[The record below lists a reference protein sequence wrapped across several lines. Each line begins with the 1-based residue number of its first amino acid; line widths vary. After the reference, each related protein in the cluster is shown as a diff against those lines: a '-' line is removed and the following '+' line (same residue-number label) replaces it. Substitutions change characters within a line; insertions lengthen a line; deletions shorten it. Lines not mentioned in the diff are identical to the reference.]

1 MSRLGKLKKQA
12 INEANKRVLNEQS
25 VDELQQI
32 VISCIMDNTTLS
44 DISSIPPSCVE
55 MVMKQD
61 PTKALECGMAM
72 DYEDLQIIL
81 SKLEPISSCVMQK
94 TEVGD
99 LFQGE
104 NPFGI

>member
-1 MSRLGKLKKQA
+1 MSRLEKLKRQA

-25 VDELQQI
+25 VDEMQEI
-32 VISCIMDNTTLS
+32 VMDCIMDNTTLS
-44 DISSIPPSCVE
+44 DISSIPPACIE

-81 SKLEPISSCVMQK
+81 SKLEPISKCVMEK
-94 TEVGD
+94 TEMDG
-99 LFQGE
+99 LFQNE

>member
-1 MSRLGKLKKQA
+1 MSRLGKLKRQA

-25 VDELQQI
+25 VDEMQEI
-32 VISCIMDNTTLS
+32 VMDCIMDNTTLS
-44 DISSIPPSCVE
+44 DISSIPPACVE

-81 SKLEPISSCVMQK
+81 SKLEPISKCVMEK
-94 TEVGD
+94 TDMDG
-99 LFQGE
+99 LFQNE

>member
-1 MSRLGKLKKQA
+1 MSRLGKLKRQA
-12 INEANKRVLNEQS
+12 INEANKRVLNEQN
-25 VDELQQI
+25 VDEMQEI
-32 VISCIMDNTTLS
+32 VMSCIMENTSLS
-44 DISSIPPSCVE
+44 DIATIPPACIE

-81 SKLEPISSCVMQK
+81 SKLEPISKCVMEK
-94 TEVGD
+94 TEMDD
-99 LFQGE
+99 LIQGE

>member
-1 MSRLGKLKKQA
+1 MSRLGKLKRQA

-25 VDELQQI
+25 VDEMQEI
-32 VISCIMDNTTLS
+32 VMGCIMDNTTLS
-44 DISSIPPSCVE
+44 DISSIPPACVE

-81 SKLEPISSCVMQK
+81 SKLEPISKCVIEK
-94 TEVGD
+94 TEMDG